1 METDRQEVILMQLE
15 LNIYQDGRDTPVKF
29 FFTDIKR
36 LAEVFD
42 LFLEAAPEGTTIQMY
57 AGSKRNREGES

>member
-1 METDRQEVILMQLE
+1 MQYE
-15 LNIYQDGRDTPVKF
+15 LNIYQDGCGHVKF
-29 FFTDIKR
+29 YFTDIKR

-57 AGSKRNREGES
+57 AGSRRSREGEL